1 MVKLQQDIDAKRIST
16 RIEELARCS
25 STTVGVTRLP
35 FTIESTKAER
45 LVEEWMKA
53 AGMSVRKDGL
63 NNMIGRYEGKNPT
76 APVLMIGSHLDSVIE
91 AGKYDGI
98 LGVISGIEV
107 VQYLRDNEIVLD
119 NPIEVVGFCDEE
131 GVRFHSTF
139 LGSKAIAGT
148 FTPEDLE
155 RTDENG
161 ITIAEA
167 LKAIGISDP
176 DAYKHASRTPEEL
189 LAYLEL
195 HIEQGPVLE
204 KVNEAVGVV
213 TGIAGATRFSFDI
226 IGKPGHAG
234 TVPVAI
240 RQDALLGASELISF
254 IEKIALENV
263 PLVATVGK
271 LTVSPGASNVIP
283 GFVTGTLDIRDLNV
297 ERKQKAIDAILIA
310 SERIAETRGLQ
321 ITFEKVME
329 ADPVYC
335 SEEIIPLIEQSI
347 SEQGGSVIKL
357 VSGAG
362 HDAMAMAD
370 VTDVAMIFV
379 RCKDGLSHHPDE
391 FVTDEDMG
399 AGAKVLLSTV
409 MKIAGKQSNN
419 IDD

>member
-1 MVKLQQDIDAKRIST
+1 MIKLQHNVDSKKIST
-16 RIEELARCS
+16 RIEQLAGCS
-25 STTVGVTRLP
+25 STSFGVTRLP
-35 FTIESTKAER
+35 FTAESSEAER

-53 AGMSVRKDGL
+53 AGMTVRKDGL
-63 NNMIGRYEGKNPT
+63 NNIIGRYEGKDPS

-107 VQYLRDNEIVLD
+107 VQTLRDNGLILD

-148 FTPEDLE
+148 FTAEDLE
-155 RTDENG
+155 RADEKG

-167 LKAIGISDP
+167 LKGIGIVDP
-176 DAYKHASRTPEEL
+176 NAYKSASRTPEEL

-204 KVNEAVGVV
+204 KENEPVGVV
-213 TGIAGATRFSFDI
+213 SGIASATRFSFEI

-240 RQDALLGASELISF
+240 RQDALLGASDLISY
-254 IEKIALENV
+254 IEKIALQNE

-271 LTVSPGASNVIP
+271 LTVGPGASNVIP
-283 GFVTGTLDIRDLNV
+283 GLVTGTLDIRDLNV
-297 ERKQKAIDAILIA
+297 ERKQKAIDAILTE
-310 SERIAETRGLQ
+310 SNKIAESRGLQ
-321 ITFEKVME
+321 MKFDLVME

-335 SEEIIPLIEQSI
+335 NEDMIKLIEESI
-347 SEQGGSVIKL
+347 SERSGSVVRL

-370 VTDVAMIFV
+370 VTNVAMIFV

-391 FVTDEDMG
+391 FVTEEDMG
-399 AGAKVLLSTV
+399 AGAEVLYSTV
-409 MKIAGKQSNN
+409 IKLATKQ
-419 IDD
+419 

>member
-1 MVKLQQDIDAKRIST
+1 MVKLQQDVDAKRISA
-16 RIEELARCS
+16 RIEELATCS
-25 STTVGVTRLP
+25 STSVGVTRLP
-35 FTIESTKAER
+35 FTAESTKAEK

-53 AGMSVRKDGL
+53 AGMSVRKDSL
-63 NNMIGRYEGKNPT
+63 NNIIGRYEGKDPS

-91 AGKYDGI
+91 AGKFDGI
-98 LGVISGIEV
+98 LGVITGIEV
-107 VQYLRDNEIVLD
+107 VQTLQDNGIILD
-119 NPIEVVGFCDEE
+119 YPIEVVGFCDEE

-148 FTPEDLE
+148 FTAEDLE
-155 RTDENG
+155 RADEQG

-167 LKAIGISDP
+167 LKGIGIADP
-176 DAYKHASRTPEEL
+176 YAYKNASRTQEEL

-204 KVNEAVGVV
+204 KKNEPVGVV
-213 TGIAGATRFSFDI
+213 SGIAGATRFSFEI

-240 RQDALLGASELISF
+240 RQDALLGASDLISY
-254 IEKIALENV
+254 IEKIAIQNE

-271 LTVSPGASNVIP
+271 LTVGPGASNVIP
-283 GFVTGTLDIRDLNV
+283 GLVTGTLDIRDLNV
-297 ERKQKAIDAILIA
+297 ERKQKAIDAILTE
-310 SERIAETRGLQ
+310 SKRVAEARGLQ
-321 ITFEKVME
+321 ITFDQVME

-335 SEEIIPLIEQSI
+335 NEQMITLIEESI
-347 SEQGGSVIKL
+347 SEQSGSVVSL

-370 VTDVAMIFV
+370 VTNVAMIFV

-391 FVTDEDMG
+391 FVTVEDMG
-399 AGAKVLLSTV
+399 AGAKVLYSTV
-409 MKIAGKQSNN
+409 IKIATKQ
-419 IDD
+419 

>member
-1 MVKLQQDIDAKRIST
+1 MVKLQQVVDAKRIST
-16 RIEELARCS
+16 RIEELATCS
-25 STTVGVTRLP
+25 STSVGVTRLP
-35 FTIESTKAER
+35 FTAESTKAEK

-53 AGMSVRKDGL
+53 AGMSVRKDSL
-63 NNMIGRYEGKNPT
+63 NNIIGRYEGKDPS

-91 AGKYDGI
+91 AGKFDGI
-98 LGVISGIEV
+98 LGVITGIEV
-107 VQYLRDNEIVLD
+107 VQTLQDNGIILE

-148 FTPEDLE
+148 FTAEDLE
-155 RTDENG
+155 RTDEQG

-167 LKAIGISDP
+167 LKGIGIADP
-176 DAYKHASRTPEEL
+176 YAYKNASRTPEEL

-204 KVNEAVGVV
+204 KKNEPVGVV
-213 TGIAGATRFSFDI
+213 SGIAGATRFSFEI

-240 RQDALLGASELISF
+240 RQDALLGASDLISY
-254 IEKIALENV
+254 IEKIAIQNE

-271 LTVSPGASNVIP
+271 LTVGPGASNVIP
-283 GFVTGTLDIRDLNV
+283 GLVTGTLDIRDLNV
-297 ERKQKAIDAILIA
+297 ERKQKAIDAILTE
-310 SERIAETRGLQ
+310 SKRIAEARGLQ
-321 ITFEKVME
+321 INFEQVME

-335 SEEIIPLIEQSI
+335 NEDMIKVITESI
-347 SEQGGSVIKL
+347 SEQSGSVVSL

-370 VTDVAMIFV
+370 VTNVAMIFV

-391 FVTDEDMG
+391 SVTVEDMG
-399 AGAKVLLSTV
+399 AGAKVLYSTV
-409 MKIAGKQSNN
+409 IKIATKR
-419 IDD
+419 

>member
-1 MVKLQQDIDAKRIST
+1 LVKLQKDVDAIRINT
-16 RIEELARCS
+16 RTEELAACS

-35 FTIESTKAER
+35 FTVESLKAES

-53 AGMSVRKDGL
+53 AGMTVRKDAL
-63 NNMIGRYEGKNPT
+63 NNIIGRYEGKDPT

-98 LGVISGIEV
+98 LGVITGIEV
-107 VQYLRDNEIVLD
+107 VQTLKDNGIILY

-148 FTPEDLE
+148 FTAEDLE
-155 RTDENG
+155 RADEQG

-167 LKAIGISDP
+167 LKGIGIADP
-176 DAYKHASRTPEEL
+176 YAYKDASRTPEEL

-195 HIEQGPVLE
+195 HIEQGPVLAKE
-204 KVNEAVGVV
+204 NEPVGIVR
-213 TGIAGATRFSFDI
+213 GIAGATRFYFEI

-234 TVPVAI
+234 TVPVAL
-240 RQDALLGASELISF
+240 RQDALLGASDLISY
-254 IEKIALENV
+254 IENIAIQNE

-283 GFVTGTLDIRDLNV
+283 GLVTGTLDIRDLNV
-297 ERKQKAIDAILIA
+297 DRKKKAIDAILTEG
-310 SERIAETRGLQ
+310 ERVAKARGLQ
-321 ITFEKVME
+321 IHFEQVME

-335 SEEIIPLIEQSI
+335 DEQLIKVIEESI
-347 SEQGGSVIKL
+347 SELDGSPISL

-362 HDAMAMAD
+362 HDAMAMAE
-370 VTDVAMIFV
+370 VTNVAMIFV

-391 FVTDEDMG
+391 FVTVEDMG
-399 AGAKVLLSTV
+399 AGARVLYSTV
-409 MKIAGKQSNN
+409 IKIATKQY
-419 IDD
+419 

>member
-1 MVKLQQDIDAKRIST
+1 MVKLQKDVDAIRINT
-16 RIEELARCS
+16 RTEELAACS
-25 STTVGVTRLP
+25 STSVGVTRLP
-35 FTIESTKAER
+35 FTVESLKAES

-53 AGMSVRKDGL
+53 AGMTVRKDAL
-63 NNMIGRYEGKNPT
+63 NNIIGRYEGKDPT

-98 LGVISGIEV
+98 LGVITGIEV
-107 VQYLRDNEIVLD
+107 VQTLKDNGIILY

-148 FTPEDLE
+148 FTAEDLE
-155 RTDENG
+155 RADEQG

-167 LKAIGISDP
+167 LKGIGIADP
-176 DAYKHASRTPEEL
+176 YAYKKASRTPEEL

-204 KVNEAVGVV
+204 KENEPVGIVR
-213 TGIAGATRFSFDI
+213 GIAGATRFYFEI
-226 IGKPGHAG
+226 IGKSGHAG
-234 TVPVAI
+234 TVPVAL
-240 RQDALLGASELISF
+240 RQDALLGASDLISY
-254 IEKIALENV
+254 IENIAVQNE
-263 PLVATVGK
+263 PLVATIGK

-283 GFVTGTLDIRDLNV
+283 GLVTGTLDIRDLNV
-297 ERKQKAIDAILIA
+297 DRKKKAIDAILTE
-310 SERIAETRGLQ
+310 SERVAKARGLQ
-321 ITFEKVME
+321 IHFEQVME

-335 SEEIIPLIEQSI
+335 DEQLIKVIEESI
-347 SEQGGSVIKL
+347 SELDGSAISL

-370 VTDVAMIFV
+370 ITNVAMIFV

-391 FVTDEDMG
+391 FVTVEDMG
-399 AGAKVLLSTV
+399 AGARVLYSTV
-409 MKIAGKQSNN
+409 IKIATKQY
-419 IDD
+419 

>member
-1 MVKLQQDIDAKRIST
+1 LVKLQQDVDAKRISA
-16 RIEELARCS
+16 RIEELATCS
-25 STTVGVTRLP
+25 STSVGVTRLP
-35 FTIESTKAER
+35 FTAESTKAEK

-53 AGMSVRKDGL
+53 AGMSVRKDSL
-63 NNMIGRYEGKNPT
+63 NNIIGRYEGKDPS

-91 AGKYDGI
+91 AGKFDGI
-98 LGVISGIEV
+98 LGVITGIEV
-107 VQYLRDNEIVLD
+107 VQTLQDNGIILD
-119 NPIEVVGFCDEE
+119 YPIEVVGFCDEE

-148 FTPEDLE
+148 FTAEDLE
-155 RTDENG
+155 RADEQG

-167 LKAIGISDP
+167 LKGIGIADP
-176 DAYKHASRTPEEL
+176 YAYKNASRTQEEL

-204 KVNEAVGVV
+204 KKNEPVGVV
-213 TGIAGATRFSFDI
+213 SGIAGATRFSFEI

-240 RQDALLGASELISF
+240 RQDALLGASDLISY
-254 IEKIALENV
+254 IEKIAIQNE

-271 LTVSPGASNVIP
+271 LTVGPGASNVIP
-283 GFVTGTLDIRDLNV
+283 GLVTGTLDIRDLNV
-297 ERKQKAIDAILIA
+297 ERKQKAIDAILTE
-310 SERIAETRGLQ
+310 SKRVAEARGLQ
-321 ITFEKVME
+321 ITFDQVME

-335 SEEIIPLIEQSI
+335 NEQMITLIEESI
-347 SEQGGSVIKL
+347 SEQSGSVVRL

-370 VTDVAMIFV
+370 VTNVAMIFV

-391 FVTDEDMG
+391 FVTVEDMG
-399 AGAKVLLSTV
+399 AGAKVLYSTV
-409 MKIAGKQSNN
+409 IKIATKQ
-419 IDD
+419 

>member
-1 MVKLQQDIDAKRIST
+1 LIKLQHDIDAKRI
-16 RIEELARCS
+16 RIRVEELAGCS
-25 STTVGVTRLP
+25 STSVGVTRLP
-35 FTIESTKAER
+35 FTVESSEAER

-53 AGMSVRKDGL
+53 AGMTVRKDGL
-63 NNMIGRYEGKNPT
+63 NNIIGRYEGKDPS

-107 VQYLRDNEIVLD
+107 VQTLRDNGLILD

-139 LGSKAIAGT
+139 LGSKAVAGT
-148 FTPEDLE
+148 FTTEDLE
-155 RTDENG
+155 RADENG

-167 LKAIGISDP
+167 LKGIGIDDP
-176 DAYKHASRTPEEL
+176 YAFKNASRTPEEL
-189 LAYLEL
+189 LAYIEL

-204 KVNEAVGVV
+204 KENEPVGIVS
-213 TGIAGATRFSFDI
+213 GIAGATRFSFEI

-240 RQDALLGASELISF
+240 RQDALLGACDLISY
-254 IEKIALENV
+254 IEKIALQNE

-283 GFVTGTLDIRDLNV
+283 GLVTGTLDIRDLNV
-297 ERKQKAIDAILIA
+297 ERKQKAIEAILTE
-310 SERIAETRGLQ
+310 SERIAEFRGLQ
-321 ITFEKVME
+321 MKFEQVME

-335 SEEIIPLIEQSI
+335 NEEFIRLIEESI
-347 SEQGGSVIKL
+347 SERSGSVISL

-370 VTDVAMIFV
+370 VTNVAMIFV

-391 FVTDEDMG
+391 FVTEEDMG
-399 AGAKVLLSTV
+399 AGAEVLYSTV
-409 MKIAGKQSNN
+409 IKLATKQS
-419 IDD
+419 

>member
-1 MVKLQQDIDAKRIST
+1 LVKLQHDVDAKRINT
-16 RIEELARCS
+16 RIEELAGCS
-25 STTVGVTRLP
+25 STSVGVTRLP
-35 FTIESTKAER
+35 FTAESSEAER

-63 NNMIGRYEGKNPT
+63 NNIIGRYEGKDPT
-76 APVLMIGSHLDSVIE
+76 APILMIGSHLDSVIE

-107 VQYLRDNEIVLD
+107 VQTLRDNGIVLD

-139 LGSKAIAGT
+139 LGSKAVAGT
-148 FTPEDLE
+148 FTAEDLG
-155 RTDENG
+155 RRDGNG

-167 LKAIGISDP
+167 LKSIGISDP
-176 DAYKHASRTPEEL
+176 DAYKSARRTPEEL

-204 KVNEAVGVV
+204 KENEPVGVV

-226 IGKPGHAG
+226 VGKPGHAG

-240 RQDALLGASELISF
+240 RQDALLGACELISF
-254 IEKIALENV
+254 IEKIALENE

-271 LTVSPGASNVIP
+271 ITVGPGASNVIP

-297 ERKQKAIDAILIA
+297 ERKQKAIDAILIESA
-310 SERIAETRGLQ
+310 RIAETRGLQ
-321 ITFEKVME
+321 IKFEQVME

-335 SEEIIPLIEQSI
+335 NEEIMTLIEQSI
-347 SEQGGSVIKL
+347 REQGGSVVRL

-370 VTDVAMIFV
+370 VTNVAMIFV

-399 AGAKVLLSTV
+399 AGARVFLSTV
-409 MKIAGKQSNN
+409 MKIAAK
-419 IDD
+419 

>member
-1 MVKLQQDIDAKRIST
+1 MVKLQQDVDAKRISA
-16 RIEELARCS
+16 RIEELATCS
-25 STTVGVTRLP
+25 STSVGVTRLP
-35 FTIESTKAER
+35 FTAESTKAEK

-53 AGMSVRKDGL
+53 AGMSVRKDSL
-63 NNMIGRYEGKNPT
+63 NNIIGRYEGKDPS

-91 AGKYDGI
+91 AGKFDGI
-98 LGVISGIEV
+98 LGVITGIEV
-107 VQYLRDNEIVLD
+107 VQTLQDNGIILD
-119 NPIEVVGFCDEE
+119 IPIEVVGFCDEE

-148 FTPEDLE
+148 FTAEDLE
-155 RTDENG
+155 RADEQG

-167 LKAIGISDP
+167 LKGIGIADP
-176 DAYKHASRTPEEL
+176 YAYKNASRTPEEL

-204 KVNEAVGVV
+204 KKNEPVGVV
-213 TGIAGATRFSFDI
+213 SGIAGATRFSFEI

-240 RQDALLGASELISF
+240 RQDALLGASDLISY
-254 IEKIALENV
+254 IEKIAIQNE

-271 LTVSPGASNVIP
+271 LTVGPGASNVIP
-283 GFVTGTLDIRDLNV
+283 GLVTGTLDIRDLNV
-297 ERKQKAIDAILIA
+297 ERKQKAIDAILTE
-310 SERIAETRGLQ
+310 SKRVAEARGLQ
-321 ITFEKVME
+321 ITFDQVME

-335 SEEIIPLIEQSI
+335 NEQMITLIEESI
-347 SEQGGSVIKL
+347 SEQSGSVVRL

-370 VTDVAMIFV
+370 VTNVAMIFV

-391 FVTDEDMG
+391 FVTVEDMG
-399 AGAKVLLSTV
+399 AGAKVLYSTV
-409 MKIAGKQSNN
+409 IKIATKQ
-419 IDD
+419 

>member
-1 MVKLQQDIDAKRIST
+1 MVKLQQDVDAKRISA
-16 RIEELARCS
+16 RIEELATCS
-25 STTVGVTRLP
+25 STSVGVTRLP
-35 FTIESTKAER
+35 FTAESTKAEK

-53 AGMSVRKDGL
+53 AGMSVRKDSL
-63 NNMIGRYEGKNPT
+63 NNIIGRYEGKDPS

-91 AGKYDGI
+91 AGKFDGI
-98 LGVISGIEV
+98 LGVITGIEV
-107 VQYLRDNEIVLD
+107 VQTLQDNGIILD

-148 FTPEDLE
+148 FTAEDLE
-155 RTDENG
+155 RADEQG

-167 LKAIGISDP
+167 LKGIGIADP
-176 DAYKHASRTPEEL
+176 YAYKNASRTPEEL

-204 KVNEAVGVV
+204 KKNEPVGVV
-213 TGIAGATRFSFDI
+213 SGIAGATRFSFEI

-240 RQDALLGASELISF
+240 RQDALLGASDLISY
-254 IEKIALENV
+254 IEKIAIQNE

-271 LTVSPGASNVIP
+271 LTVGPGASNVIP
-283 GFVTGTLDIRDLNV
+283 GLVTGTLDIRDLNV
-297 ERKQKAIDAILIA
+297 ERKQKAIDAILTE
-310 SERIAETRGLQ
+310 SKRVAEARGLQ
-321 ITFEKVME
+321 ITFDQVME

-335 SEEIIPLIEQSI
+335 NGQMITLIEESI
-347 SEQGGSVIKL
+347 SEQSGSVVSL

-370 VTDVAMIFV
+370 VTNVAMIFV

-391 FVTDEDMG
+391 FVTVEDMG
-399 AGAKVLLSTV
+399 AGAKVLYSTV
-409 MKIAGKQSNN
+409 IKIATKQ
-419 IDD
+419 

>member
-1 MVKLQQDIDAKRIST
+1 MIKLQHNVDAKKIST
-16 RIEELARCS
+16 RIEQLAGCS
-25 STTVGVTRLP
+25 STSFGVTRLP
-35 FTIESTKAER
+35 FTAESSEAER

-53 AGMSVRKDGL
+53 AGMTVRKDGL
-63 NNMIGRYEGKNPT
+63 NNIIGRYEGKDPS

-107 VQYLRDNEIVLD
+107 VQTLRDNGLILD

-148 FTPEDLE
+148 FAAEDLE
-155 RTDENG
+155 RADEKG

-167 LKAIGISDP
+167 LKGIGIVDP
-176 DAYKHASRTPEEL
+176 YAYKSASRTPEEL

-204 KVNEAVGVV
+204 KENEPVGVV
-213 TGIAGATRFSFDI
+213 SGIASATRFSFEI

-234 TVPVAI
+234 TVPVTI
-240 RQDALLGASELISF
+240 RQDALLGASDLISY
-254 IEKIALENV
+254 IEKIALQNE

-271 LTVSPGASNVIP
+271 LTVGPGASNVIP
-283 GFVTGTLDIRDLNV
+283 GLVTGTLDIRDLNV
-297 ERKQKAIDAILIA
+297 ERKQKAIDAILTEGNKIA
-310 SERIAETRGLQ
+310 KSRGLQ
-321 ITFEKVME
+321 MKFDLVME

-335 SEEIIPLIEQSI
+335 NEDMIKLIEESI
-347 SEQGGSVIKL
+347 SERSGSVVRL

-370 VTDVAMIFV
+370 VTNVAMIFV

-391 FVTDEDMG
+391 FVTEEDMG
-399 AGAKVLLSTV
+399 AGAEVLYSTV
-409 MKIAGKQSNN
+409 IKLATKQ
-419 IDD
+419 

>member
-1 MVKLQQDIDAKRIST
+1 LVKLQHDVDAKRINT
-16 RIEELARCS
+16 RIEELAGCS
-25 STTVGVTRLP
+25 STSVGVTRLP
-35 FTIESTKAER
+35 FTAESSGAER

-63 NNMIGRYEGKNPT
+63 NNIIGRYEGKDPT
-76 APVLMIGSHLDSVIE
+76 APILMIGSHLDSVIE

-107 VQYLRDNEIVLD
+107 VQTLRDNGIVLD

-148 FTPEDLE
+148 FTAEDLE
-155 RTDENG
+155 RADENG
-161 ITIAEA
+161 ITMAEA
-167 LKAIGISDP
+167 LKGIGISDP
-176 DAYKHASRTPEEL
+176 YAYKNSSRTPEEL

-204 KVNEAVGVV
+204 KENEPVGVV
-213 TGIAGATRFSFDI
+213 SGIAGATRFSFEI

-240 RQDALLGASELISF
+240 RQDALLGASELITS
-254 IEKIALENV
+254 IEKIAIQNE

-283 GFVTGTLDIRDLNV
+283 GLVTGTLDIRDINV
-297 ERKQKAIDAILIA
+297 ERKQKAIDAILSE
-310 SERIAETRGLQ
+310 SERIAEARGLQ
-321 ITFEKVME
+321 IKFEQVME

-335 SEEIIPLIEQSI
+335 NEEMIKLIEESI
-347 SEQGGSVIKL
+347 SERSSSVIRL

-370 VTDVAMIFV
+370 VTNVAMIFV

-391 FVTDEDMG
+391 FVTVEDMG
-399 AGAKVLLSTV
+399 AGAEVLYSTV
-409 MKIAGKQSNN
+409 IKIATKQ
-419 IDD
+419 

>member
-1 MVKLQQDIDAKRIST
+1 MIKLKHDIDAKRIST
-16 RIEELARCS
+16 RIEELAGCS
-25 STTVGVTRLP
+25 STSVGVTRLP
-35 FTIESTKAER
+35 FTVESSEAER

-53 AGMSVRKDGL
+53 AGMAVRKDGL
-63 NNMIGRYEGKNPT
+63 NNIIGRYKGKDPS

-107 VQYLRDNEIVLD
+107 VQTLRDNGLILD

-148 FTPEDLE
+148 FIDEDLE
-155 RTDENG
+155 RADEKG

-167 LKAIGISDP
+167 LKGIGIADP
-176 DAYKHASRTPEEL
+176 YAYKNASRTPEEL

-204 KVNEAVGVV
+204 KENEPVGVV
-213 TGIAGATRFSFDI
+213 SGIAGATRFSFEI

-240 RQDALLGASELISF
+240 RQDALLGAADLISYS
-254 IEKIALENV
+254 EKIALQNE

-283 GFVTGTLDIRDLNV
+283 GLVTGTLDIRDLNV
-297 ERKQKAIDAILIA
+297 ERKQKAIDAILTE
-310 SERIAETRGLQ
+310 SERIAESRGLQ
-321 ITFEKVME
+321 MKFEQVME

-335 SEEIIPLIEQSI
+335 NEEMIKLIEESI
-347 SEQGGSVIKL
+347 SERSGSAVSL

-370 VTDVAMIFV
+370 VTNVAMIFV

-391 FVTDEDMG
+391 FVTEEDMG
-399 AGAKVLLSTV
+399 AGAEVLYSTV
-409 MKIAGKQSNN
+409 IKLATKQS
-419 IDD
+419 

>member
-1 MVKLQQDIDAKRIST
+1 LVKLQNVVDAKRISI
-16 RIEELARCS
+16 RIEQLAGCS
-25 STTVGVTRLP
+25 STFVGVTRLP
-35 FTIESTKAER
+35 FTAESSEAER

-53 AGMSVRKDGL
+53 AGMTVRKDGL
-63 NNMIGRYEGKNPT
+63 NNIIGRYEGKDPS
-76 APVLMIGSHLDSVIE
+76 APVLMVGSHLDSVIE

-107 VQYLRDNEIVLD
+107 VQTLRDNGLILD

-139 LGSKAIAGT
+139 LGSRAIAGT
-148 FTPEDLE
+148 FTDKDLE
-155 RTDENG
+155 RADEKG

-167 LKAIGISDP
+167 LKGIGIADP
-176 DAYKHASRTPEEL
+176 YAYKNASRTPEEL

-204 KVNEAVGVV
+204 KENEPVGVV
-213 TGIAGATRFSFDI
+213 SGIAGATRFSFEI
-226 IGKPGHAG
+226 IGKSGHAG

-240 RQDALLGASELISF
+240 RQDALLGASDLICY
-254 IEKIALENV
+254 IEKIALQNK

-283 GFVTGTLDIRDLNV
+283 GLVTGTLDIRDLNV
-297 ERKQKAIDAILIA
+297 ERKQKAIDAILTE
-310 SERIAETRGLQ
+310 SERIAESRGLQ
-321 ITFEKVME
+321 MKFEQVME

-335 SEEIIPLIEQSI
+335 NEEIIRLIEESI
-347 SEQGGSVIKL
+347 SERSGGVVSL

-362 HDAMAMAD
+362 HDAMAMTD
-370 VTDVAMIFV
+370 VTNVAMIFV

-391 FVTDEDMG
+391 FVTVEDMG
-399 AGAKVLLSTV
+399 AGAEVLYSIVTKLAT
-409 MKIAGKQSNN
+409 KQ
-419 IDD
+419 

>member
-1 MVKLQQDIDAKRIST
+1 MVKLQQDVDGKRIST
-16 RIEELARCS
+16 RIEELACCS
-25 STTVGVTRLP
+25 STSVGVTRLP
-35 FTIESTKAER
+35 FTVESTKAEK

-53 AGMSVRKDGL
+53 AGMAVRKDAL
-63 NNMIGRYEGKNPT
+63 NNIIGRYEGKDPT

-91 AGKYDGI
+91 AGKFDGI
-98 LGVISGIEV
+98 LGVITGIEV
-107 VQYLRDNEIVLD
+107 VQTLHDNGIILD
-119 NPIEVVGFCDEE
+119 YPIEVVGFCDEE

-148 FTPEDLE
+148 FTAEDLE
-155 RTDENG
+155 RADEQG

-167 LKAIGISDP
+167 LKGIGIADP
-176 DAYKHASRTPEEL
+176 YAYKNASRTPEEL

-204 KVNEAVGVV
+204 KKNEPVGVV
-213 TGIAGATRFSFDI
+213 SGIAGATRFSFEI

-240 RQDALLGASELISF
+240 RQDALLGASDLISY
-254 IEKIALENV
+254 IEKIAIQNE

-271 LTVSPGASNVIP
+271 LTVGPGASNVIP
-283 GFVTGTLDIRDLNV
+283 GLVTGTLDIRDLNV
-297 ERKQKAIDAILIA
+297 ERKQKAIDAIL
-310 SERIAETRGLQ
+310 AESKRVAEARGLQ
-321 ITFEKVME
+321 ITFDQVME

-335 SEEIIPLIEQSI
+335 NEQMIAVIEESI
-347 SEQGGSVIKL
+347 SEQSGSVVSL

-370 VTDVAMIFV
+370 VTNVAMIFV

-391 FVTDEDMG
+391 FVTVEDMG
-399 AGAKVLLSTV
+399 AGAKALYSTV
-409 MKIAGKQSNN
+409 IKIATKQ
-419 IDD
+419 

>member
-1 MVKLQQDIDAKRIST
+1 LVNLQNVVDAKRIST
-16 RIEELARCS
+16 RIEQLAGCS
-25 STTVGVTRLP
+25 STSVGVTRLP
-35 FTIESTKAER
+35 FTAESSEAER

-53 AGMSVRKDGL
+53 AGMTVRKDGL
-63 NNMIGRYEGKNPT
+63 NNIIGRYEGKNPS
-76 APVLMIGSHLDSVIE
+76 APVLMVGSHLDSVIE

-107 VQYLRDNEIVLD
+107 VQTLRDNGLILD

-139 LGSKAIAGT
+139 LGSRAIAGT
-148 FTPEDLE
+148 FTDKDLE
-155 RTDENG
+155 RADEKG

-167 LKAIGISDP
+167 LKGIGIADP
-176 DAYKHASRTPEEL
+176 YAYKNASRTPEEL

-204 KVNEAVGVV
+204 KENEPVGVV
-213 TGIAGATRFSFDI
+213 SGIAGATRFSFEI
-226 IGKPGHAG
+226 IGKSGHAG

-240 RQDALLGASELISF
+240 RQDALLGASDLICY
-254 IEKIALENV
+254 IEKIALQNK

-283 GFVTGTLDIRDLNV
+283 GLVTGTLDIRDLNV
-297 ERKQKAIDAILIA
+297 ERKQKAIDAILTE
-310 SERIAETRGLQ
+310 SERIAESRGLQ
-321 ITFEKVME
+321 MKFEQVME

-335 SEEIIPLIEQSI
+335 NEEIIRLIEESI
-347 SEQGGSVIKL
+347 SERSGGVVSL

-370 VTDVAMIFV
+370 VTNVAMIFV

-391 FVTDEDMG
+391 FVTVEDMG
-399 AGAKVLLSTV
+399 AGAEVLYSIVTKLAT
-409 MKIAGKQSNN
+409 K
-419 IDD
+419 